1 MAGILKFELDRAFKN
16 RRMGGVLL
24 IGLSISLWHLWEY
37 IVPVRDYVNGGRLS
51 SVIFQQMDGW
61 GELLL
66 PGFFVFYVAAHAL
79 RASPQY
85 KFCI

>member
-16 RRMGGVLL
+16 RRMGRLADWLKYQPLAFVGVHCTGE
-24 IGLSISLWHLWEY
+24 GLCQW
-37 IVPVRDYVNGGRLS
+37 GRLS

>member
-37 IVPVRDYVNGGRLS
+37 IVPVRDYVNGGGYPLS
-51 SVIFQQMDGW
+51 SFNKWMRW